1 MATNKQEKQPK
12 SKIDKL
18 VQQYE
23 NEYANLLQELE
34 TKDNVKYQEAMKKL
48 EDLAVN
54 SQLEHNKYYNKKS
67 FRRKFAIFGTIGSMI
82 GTAVLGLL
90 SFNALNLG
98 TLVLPTTM
106 ILTTSTVAV
115 ASFVGFGLVPFLM
128 SLSARKKAKR
138 LDKIASKIN
147 AHYDA
152 LRVKE
157 DPYYDLV
164 SEESI
169 QKNLKLGLGNLA
181 YAENI
186 DGEDDINTSKEL
198 TYEELA
204 KIVKT
209 WRFVSKDYQNNS
221 KTKYKCRVELK
232 QFGEKKTGAIT
243 SKVLNISKDSVEDFL
258 EELGSLGDKK
268 TNANKLATVKQICGK
283 LNQIGYK
290 TELRLVI
297 TDINN
302 PTKKITTVYKNQ
314 EEFFKALEN
323 LQGES
328 VLDQVIDELDNTNI
342 SQDDNQKT
350 PKDQVN
356 DNLNNNTEINDN
368 NDEDDEENIK

>member
-18 VQQYE
+18 VKQYE
-23 NEYANLLQELE
+23 SEYANLLQELE

-54 SQLEHNKYYNKKS
+54 SQLEYNKYYNKKS

-98 TLVLPTTM
+98 ALVLPTTM
-106 ILTTSTVAV
+106 IITTSTVAV
-115 ASFVGFGLVPFLM
+115 ASFAGFGLVPFLM

-138 LDKIASKIN
+138 LEKIMTEIN
-147 AHYDA
+147 AHYDE
-152 LRVKE
+152 LRLKE
-157 DPYYDLV
+157 DPYYNLV

-204 KIVKT
+204 KMVKT
-209 WRFVSKDYQNNS
+209 WRFVSKDYQKNS
-221 KTKYKCRVELK
+221 KTKYKCRIELK

-243 SKVLNISKDSVEDFL
+243 AKVLNISKDSVEDFL

-290 TELRLVI
+290 TELRLVM

-302 PTKKITTVYKNQ
+302 PKKKITTVYKNQ
-314 EEFFKALEN
+314 DEFFKALEN
-323 LQGES
+323 LQEES
-328 VLDQVIDELDNTNI
+328 LLDQVDNTLDNEDTKNNL
-342 SQDDNQKT
+342 Q
-350 PKDQVN
+350 KDQVS
-356 DNLNNNTEINDN
+356 DNLNNNTDINDN
-368 NDEDDEENIK
+368 NNEDDEENIK